1 MVHEDTICAIAT
13 PPGPGGIGIVR
24 VSGPSAVPLCERLVR
39 LRCGGTL
46 AQVRSHRL
54 QLADIFGCADP
65 QAARGSESGRPGVSR
80 LTPSP
85 LDTGLVTVMRGPHS
99 YTGEDVVELQCHGGP
114 LLLRRICESLMAI
127 GVRLAEP
134 GEFTKRAFLN
144 GRLDLTQA
152 EGVLDT
158 IQARTEASLRVAQE
172 LMRGRLSSEVEVVQA
187 SLIRLLAQIEAGI
200 DFVEEDIA
208 FVTPEE
214 VTNALAAALR
224 GVNKLL
230 DSWEAGR
237 LLREGTKV
245 VLVGKPNVGKS
256 SLLNALLK
264 ADRAIV
270 TPIPGTTRDV
280 LEETIAIE
288 GIPIRLVDT
297 AGVRETLDPVELE
310 GVRRTRQSIDD
321 ADVVLVVL
329 DGSAPLD
336 DDDRRVVEQSGTRR
350 RVFVMNKADCAH
362 RWSDEAR
369 TVLQSDPPQAAIVT
383 TSART
388 GLGIEVL
395 RRAIVQSLPRGMEAA
410 QEVFVTRLRHREAL
424 GRAREALLHAQDAVA
439 DRLSSEFVAMDLR
452 AAVSTLGELLGEVTT
467 DDLLDRIFSE
477 FCIGK

>member
-1 MVHEDTICAIAT
+1 
-13 PPGPGGIGIVR
+13 
-24 VSGPSAVPLCERLVR
+24 
-39 LRCGGTL
+39 
-46 AQVRSHRL
+46 
-54 QLADIFGCADP
+54 
-65 QAARGSESGRPGVSR
+65 
-80 LTPSP
+80 
-85 LDTGLVTVMRGPHS
+85 
-99 YTGEDVVELQCHGGP
+99 
-114 LLLRRICESLMAI
+114 MAI